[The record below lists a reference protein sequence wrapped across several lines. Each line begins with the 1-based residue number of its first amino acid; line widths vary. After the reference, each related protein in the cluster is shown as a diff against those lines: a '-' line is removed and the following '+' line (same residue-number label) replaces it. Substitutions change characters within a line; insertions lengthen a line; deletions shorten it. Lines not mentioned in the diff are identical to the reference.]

1 MLKYAEI
8 VNKNTG
14 LCNVG
19 IGDDITFYVSM
30 GFELLDVEQSDI
42 DYQYYLAEKC
52 PKKTEEQKEL
62 EEKERVAK
70 LSMTKYDFFK
80 YVCSP
85 YGVTYA
91 KLNEFVSSS
100 DEVAA
105 AWNLCAKVY
114 RGDETL
120 CAYIKVFIPSITDS
134 KLDEIFK
141 IYGGE

>member
-1 MLKYAEI
+1 MLKYEQI
-8 VNKNTG
+8 VDKNTG

-19 IGDDITFYVSM
+19 LGDDIVFYVDM

-42 DYQYYLAEKC
+42 DGFYYLAEKC
-52 PKKTEEQKEL
+52 PMKTEEQKEI

-85 YGVTYA
+85 YGITYA
-91 KLNEFVSSS
+91 KLTEFVTSS

-105 AWNLCAKVY
+105 AWNLCARVY
-114 RGDETL
+114 RGDKIL
-120 CAYIKVFIPSITDS
+120 CKSIKKVIPVMTDN

-141 IYGGE
+141 TYGE

>member
-1 MLKYAEI
+1 MLKYAQI
-8 VNKNTG
+8 INKNTG

-19 IGDDITFYVSM
+19 IGNDIVSYVDM

-42 DYQYYLAEKC
+42 DGFYYLAEKC
-52 PKKTEEQKEL
+52 PMKTEEQKEI
-62 EEKERVAK
+62 EEKERIAK

-80 YVCSP
+80 YVCAP
-85 YGVTYA
+85 YGITYA
-91 KLNEFVSSS
+91 KLTEFVASS

-105 AWNLCAKVY
+105 AWNLCARVY

-120 CAYIKVFIPSITDS
+120 CKSIKKVIPVMTDN

-141 IYGGE
+141 TYGE

>member
-1 MLKYAEI
+1 MLKYAQI
-8 VNKNTG
+8 VDKKTG

-19 IGDDITFYVSM
+19 LGDDIVFYVDM

-42 DYQYYLAEKC
+42 DGFYYLAEKC
-52 PKKTEEQKEL
+52 PMKTEEQKEI
-62 EEKERVAK
+62 EEKERIAK

-85 YGVTYA
+85 YGITYA
-91 KLNEFVSSS
+91 KLTEFVTSS

-105 AWNLCAKVY
+105 AWNLCARVY

-120 CAYIKVFIPSITDS
+120 CKSIKKVIPVMTDN

-141 IYGGE
+141 TYGE

>member
-1 MLKYAEI
+1 MLKYAQI
-8 VNKNTG
+8 VDKNTG

-19 IGDDITFYVSM
+19 LGDDIVFYVDN

-42 DYQYYLAEKC
+42 DGFYYLAEKC
-52 PKKTEEQKEL
+52 PMKTEEQKEI
-62 EEKERVAK
+62 EEKERIAK

-80 YVCSP
+80 HVCSP
-85 YGVTYA
+85 YGITYA
-91 KLNEFVSSS
+91 KLTEFVASS

-105 AWNLCAKVY
+105 AWNLCARVY

-120 CAYIKVFIPSITDS
+120 CKSIKKVIPVMTDN

-141 IYGGE
+141 TYGE

>member
-1 MLKYAEI
+1 MYIQVENNKLVAWGPYPFEGYTDISPIDYEQYNNNPEKYMFDEIAGEI
-8 VNKNTG
+8 VKDP
-14 LCNVG
+14 L
-19 IGDDITFYVSM
+19 Y
-30 GFELLDVEQSDI
+30 E
-42 DYQYYLAEKC
+42 EK
-52 PKKTEEQKEL
+52 QKQK
-62 EEKERVAK
+62 EKERIAK

-80 YVCSP
+80 YVCAP

-120 CAYIKVFIPSITDS
+120 CAYIKVFIPVMTDS

-141 IYGGE
+141 TYGE

>member
-1 MLKYAEI
+1 MLKYAQI
-8 VNKNTG
+8 VDKNTG

-19 IGDDITFYVSM
+19 LGDDIVFYVDN

-42 DYQYYLAEKC
+42 DGFYYLAEKC
-52 PKKTEEQKEL
+52 PMKTEEQKEI

-85 YGVTYA
+85 YGITYA
-91 KLNEFVSSS
+91 KLTEFVTSS

-105 AWNLCAKVY
+105 AWNLCARVY

-120 CAYIKVFIPSITDS
+120 CKSIKQVIPVMTDN

-141 IYGGE
+141 TYGE

>member
-1 MLKYAEI
+1 MLKYAQI
-8 VNKNTG
+8 VDKNTG

-19 IGDDITFYVSM
+19 LGDDIVFYVDN

-42 DYQYYLAEKC
+42 DGFYYLAEKC
-52 PKKTEEQKEL
+52 PMKTEEQKEI
-62 EEKERVAK
+62 EEKERIAK

-85 YGVTYA
+85 YRITYA
-91 KLNEFVSSS
+91 KLTEFVTSS

-105 AWNLCAKVY
+105 AWNLCARVY
-114 RGDETL
+114 RGDEIL
-120 CAYIKVFIPSITDS
+120 CKSIKKVIPVMTDN

-141 IYGGE
+141 TYGE

>member
-1 MLKYAEI
+1 MYIQIDEKGNLLAWGDKPFDGYTKQVAIDYEDYIENPLKYTFDKISGEI
-8 VNKNTG
+8 EKNP
-14 LCNVG
+14 
-19 IGDDITFYVSM
+19 FY
-30 GFELLDVEQSDI
+30 I
-42 DYQYYLAEKC
+42 
-52 PKKTEEQKEL
+52 EQKEL
-62 EEKERVAK
+62 EEKERIAK

-80 YVCSP
+80 YVCAP

-91 KLNEFVSSS
+91 KLNEFVGSS

-120 CAYIKVFIPSITDS
+120 CAYIKVFIPVMTDS

-141 IYGGE
+141 TYGE

>member
-1 MLKYAEI
+1 MLKYAQI
-8 VNKNTG
+8 VDKNTG

-19 IGDDITFYVSM
+19 IGNDIVFYVDM

-42 DYQYYLAEKC
+42 DGFYYLAEKC
-52 PKKTEEQKEL
+52 PMKTEEQKEI
-62 EEKERVAK
+62 EEKERIAK

-85 YGVTYA
+85 YEITYA
-91 KLNEFVSSS
+91 KLTEFVTSS

-105 AWNLCAKVY
+105 AWNLCARVY

-120 CAYIKVFIPSITDS
+120 CKSIKQVIPVMTDN

-141 IYGGE
+141 TYGE

>member
-1 MLKYAEI
+1 MLKYAQI
-8 VNKNTG
+8 VDKKTG

-19 IGDDITFYVSM
+19 LGDDIVFYVDM

-42 DYQYYLAEKC
+42 DGFYYLAEKC
-52 PKKTEEQKEL
+52 PMKTEEQKEI
-62 EEKERVAK
+62 EEKERIAK

-85 YGVTYA
+85 YGITYA
-91 KLNEFVSSS
+91 KLTDFVASS

-105 AWNLCAKVY
+105 AWNLCARVY

-120 CAYIKVFIPSITDS
+120 CKSIKKVIPVMTDN

-141 IYGGE
+141 TYGE

>member
-1 MLKYAEI
+1 MLKYAQI
-8 VNKNTG
+8 VDKNTG

-19 IGDDITFYVSM
+19 LGDDIVFYVDM

-42 DYQYYLAEKC
+42 DGFYYLAEKC
-52 PKKTEEQKEL
+52 PKKTEEQKEI
-62 EEKERVAK
+62 EEKERIAK

-91 KLNEFVSSS
+91 RLNKFVSSS

-120 CAYIKVFIPSITDS
+120 CAYIKVFIPVMTDT

-141 IYGGE
+141 TYGE

>member
-1 MLKYAEI
+1 MLKYAQI
-8 VNKNTG
+8 VDKKTG

-19 IGDDITFYVSM
+19 IGDDIVSYVEM

-42 DYQYYLAEKC
+42 DGFYYLAEKC
-52 PKKTEEQKEL
+52 PMKTEEQKEI
-62 EEKERVAK
+62 EEKERIAK

-85 YGVTYA
+85 YGITYA
-91 KLNEFVSSS
+91 ELSKFVASS

-105 AWNLCAKVY
+105 AWNLCARVY

-120 CAYIKVFIPSITDS
+120 CKSIKKVIPVMTDN

-141 IYGGE
+141 TYGE

>member
-1 MLKYAEI
+1 MLKYAQV
-8 VNKNTG
+8 VNKTTG

-19 IGDDITFYVSM
+19 LGEDNIYYTKLGM
-30 GFELLDVEQSDI
+30 ELLDVEQSDI
-42 DYQYYLAEKC
+42 DGLYYLVDKC
-52 PKKTEEQKEL
+52 PKKTEEQKEI

-91 KLNEFVSSS
+91 KLNELVKFN

-105 AWNLCAKVY
+105 AWELCARVY

-120 CAYIKVFIPSITDS
+120 CKYIKEFIPVVTDS

-141 IYGGE
+141 TYGD

>member
-1 MLKYAEI
+1 MLKYAQI
-8 VNKNTG
+8 VDKNTG

-19 IGDDITFYVSM
+19 LGNDIVFYVDM

-42 DYQYYLAEKC
+42 DGFYYLAEKC
-52 PKKTEEQKEL
+52 PIKTEEQKEI

-85 YGVTYA
+85 YGITYA
-91 KLNEFVSSS
+91 KLTEFVTSS

-105 AWNLCAKVY
+105 AWNLCARVY

-120 CAYIKVFIPSITDS
+120 CKYIKQVIPVMTDN

-141 IYGGE
+141 TYGE

>member
-1 MLKYAEI
+1 MLKYAQI
-8 VNKNTG
+8 VDKKTG

-19 IGDDITFYVSM
+19 LGDDIVFYVDM

-42 DYQYYLAEKC
+42 DGLYYLADKC

-62 EEKERVAK
+62 EEKERIAK

-80 YVCSP
+80 YVCQP

-91 KLNEFVSSS
+91 RLNEFVSSS

-114 RGDETL
+114 RGDGTL
-120 CAYIKVFIPSITDS
+120 CAYIKVFIPVMTDS

-141 IYGGE
+141 TYGE

>member
-1 MLKYAEI
+1 MLKYAQI
-8 VNKNTG
+8 VDKNTG

-19 IGDDITFYVSM
+19 LGDDIVFYVEM

-42 DYQYYLAEKC
+42 DGFYYLAEKC
-52 PKKTEEQKEL
+52 PMKTEEQKEI
-62 EEKERVAK
+62 EEKERIAK

-91 KLNEFVSSS
+91 KLTEFVTSS

-105 AWNLCAKVY
+105 AWNLCARVY

-120 CAYIKVFIPSITDS
+120 CKSIKQVIPVMTDN

-141 IYGGE
+141 TYGE

>member
-1 MLKYAEI
+1 MLKYAEV

-19 IGDDITFYVSM
+19 LGDDIGFYLSLGM
-30 GFELLDVEQSDI
+30 ELMDVERSDI
-42 DYQYYLAEKC
+42 DGFYYLAEKC
-52 PKKTEEQKEL
+52 PMKTEEQKEL

-70 LSMTKYDFFK
+70 LSMTRYDFFK
-80 YVCSP
+80 YVCQP

-105 AWNLCAKVY
+105 AWNLCARVY

-120 CAYIKVFIPSITDS
+120 CAYIKVFIPVMTDS

-141 IYGGE
+141 TYGE

>member
-1 MLKYAEI
+1 MLKYAQI
-8 VNKNTG
+8 VDTVTG

-19 IGDDITFYVSM
+19 IGDNIPYYVSL

-42 DYQYYLAEKC
+42 DDQYYLAEKC

-91 KLNEFVSSS
+91 KLNELVNFN

-105 AWNLCAKVY
+105 AWNLCSRVY

-120 CAYIKVFIPSITDS
+120 CKYIKNFIPVITDS

-141 IYGGE
+141 TYGA